1 MDDLRE
7 KELINGLKLSTEDF
21 QPVTAY
27 QVSKKGLDF
36 LKQVPPDMKQSV
48 DAFLH
53 SPQVSFQ
60 RNPFLTLSEIF
71 MAYDLPSF
79 PDRFFT
85 SIFFHLL
92 PSFSIFFH
100 LLPSSSF
107 FVLHRFAR
115 AGQPTANQVSCG
127 RDQSGAD
134 RCSRGSDRRGRRR

>member
-92 PSFSIFFH
+92 PS
-100 LLPSSSF
+100 SSF